1 MPLSLIRRGLSII
14 SYAPI
19 KDILRQLYLDGNKLI
34 NLMNFSYLSC
44 VFENNKR
51 RIKLFL
57 ESVVN
62 ILFWLYLVK
71 R

>member
-1 MPLSLIRRGLSII
+1 
-14 SYAPI
+14 
-19 KDILRQLYLDGNKLI
+19 
-34 NLMNFSYLSC
+34 MNFSYLSC

>member
-1 MPLSLIRRGLSII
+1 M
-14 SYAPI
+14 
-19 KDILRQLYLDGNKLI
+19 LRQLYLDGNKLI